1 MDFIQALDPSSL
13 VLLQTVIPQF
23 LATPYHIANEV
34 VDPSVTLVLHLPIP
48 RAYLQLPAL
57 PLWYLLS

>member
-23 LATPYHIANEV
+23 LATPYLIADEV
-34 VDPSVTLVLHLPIP
+34 VDPAVTLVLHLPFP

-57 PLWYLLS
+57 PLRYLLS

>member
-23 LATPYHIANEV
+23 FAPPYHIADEV
-34 VDPSVTLVLHLPIP
+34 FDPIVTLVLHLPIP

-57 PLWYLLS
+57 PFRYLLS